1 MENPLRKESVTVYRP
16 NQRHELGFVGTWL
29 VLIRSFVD
37 SRELIWQL
45 FRRDFFV
52 SYKKSFIGA
61 TWIILTPLSGILVWV
76 FLKHSGVLQ
85 PGEVGVPYPV
95 YVLIGSSV
103 WGLFMGF
110 YTAAANTLKD
120 GQHLAQQ
127 VHYPHEIFL
136 FVRSMLQIVNFF
148 IALVL
153 NLLVLVFFGVIPS
166 AAALFFPLVALP
178 LFLLGA
184 GIGLLVSM
192 LSVVA
197 FDLEK
202 AFTALMTLLIWSVPV
217 IYSGRPGSPL
227 LQTIIRWNPLTY
239 LVCSSRDI
247 LLFGRL
253 YDPPAYAIS
262 AALALAVFLVSLR
275 LFYVSESE
283 LVERMHT

>member
-1 MENPLRKESVTVYRP
+1 MENPRCKESVTVYRP
-16 NQRHELGFVGTWL
+16 NQRHELGYLETWL
-29 VLIRSFVD
+29 VMLRGLVG

-61 TWIILTPLSGILVWV
+61 AWVVLTPLGGILVWV

-95 YVLIGSSV
+95 YILIGSSV

-120 GQHLAQQ
+120 GQHLVQQ

-136 FVRSMLQIVNFF
+136 FVKSMLQIVNFF
-148 IALVL
+148 IALAL
-153 NLLVLVFFGVIPS
+153 NLLVLVFFGVVPGP
-166 AAALFFPLVALP
+166 AAFFFPLVALP

-184 GIGLLVSM
+184 GIGLFVSM
-192 LSVVA
+192 ISVIA

-202 AFTALMTLLIWSVPV
+202 AFTTLMTLLIWSVPV
-217 IYSGRPGSPL
+217 IYSGRPANPL
-227 LQTIIRWNPLTY
+227 LQTIIAWNPLTY

-253 YDPPAYAIS
+253 YDPAAYAVS
-262 AALALAVFLVSLR
+262 AVFALAVFLISLR
-275 LFYVSESE
+275 LLYVSESE